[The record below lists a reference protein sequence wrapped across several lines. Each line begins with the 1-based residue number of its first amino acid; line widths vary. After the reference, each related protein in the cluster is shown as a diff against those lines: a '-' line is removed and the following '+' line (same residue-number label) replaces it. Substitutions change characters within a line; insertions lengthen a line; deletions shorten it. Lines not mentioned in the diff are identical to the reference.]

1 MSGIY
6 LHVPFCKKACHYCN
20 FHFSTSLTLKEE
32 LVNCLCRELE
42 IRKDYLPAVALD
54 SIYFGGGTPSL
65 LNEIELIQILETID
79 RYYTVGSNAEITLEA
94 NPDDLS
100 REALRSFRGV
110 GINRL
115 SIGVQSFFDE
125 DLRWMN
131 RSHTA
136 ADTERCLEDAR
147 EEGFDTLTID
157 LMYGSPT
164 TTDEMWMKNLEKAVA
179 NGISHLSA
187 YCLTV
192 EEKTALHH
200 FIRTNKTVA
209 PDAED
214 GVRQFQFLQTFLSD
228 AGYVHYEISNF
239 CLPGHEAKHNTS
251 YWKGK
256 PYLGVG
262 PSAHSYDG
270 KSRSWNIAHNTKYI
284 EAIKSGLLPLETEI
298 LTSSDRYNEY
308 IMTGLRTMWGVSLEV
323 IREMGEPYHAY
334 FMEISK
340 QLVDAG
346 SLRADEGV
354 YTLNLDTKAFAD
366 GISSQLFYVD

>member
-20 FHFSTSLTLKEE
+20 FHFSTSLALKGE
-32 LVNCLCRELE
+32 LVSCLCKELE
-42 IRKDYLPAVALD
+42 MRKDYLPERALA
-54 SIYFGGGTPSL
+54 SVYFGGGTPSL
-65 LNEIELIQILETID
+65 LTKKEIAQILDTIAG
-79 RYYTVGSNAEITLEA
+79 YYTIKSDAEITLEA
-94 NPDDLS
+94 NPDDVS
-100 REALRSFRGV
+100 REALRDFRQL

-131 RSHTA
+131 RSHNA

-147 EEGFDTLTID
+147 LEGFDTLTID

-164 TTDEMWMKNLEKAVA
+164 TTDEQWAQNLEKAVSY
-179 NGISHLSA
+179 GIGHLSA

-200 FIRTNKTVA
+200 LIRTNRTEA
-209 PDAED
+209 PDAD
-214 GVRQFQFLQTFLSD
+214 TAVRQFQFLQTFLAD

-239 CLPGHEAKHNTS
+239 CLPGMEAKHNTA

-256 PYLGVG
+256 PYLGIG

-270 KSRSWNIAHNTKYI
+270 KSRAWNIAHNPKYV
-284 EAIKSGLLPLETEI
+284 EAIGNGILPLETEV
-298 LTSSDRYNEY
+298 LTDTDRYNEY
-308 IMTGLRTMWGVSLEV
+308 IMTGLRTMWGVTLDE
-323 IREMGEPYHAY
+323 IQNLGGPYFDY
-334 FMEISK
+334 FLKLSQRLTGVGDLHSE
-340 QLVDAG
+340 G
-346 SLRADEGV
+346 GV
-354 YTLNLDTKAFAD
+354 YTLTSKGKAFAD
-366 GISSQLFYVD
+366 RIAAQLFYVD